1 VSAHE
6 IELGVVEPDPRVAE
20 VADVV
25 ARDRGEVEPYD
36 TAAEIVDL
44 LDQRANDAASQLA
57 ADPADVEDRLTL
69 WLFRAGTAGGV
80 LALLLLVGG
89 FGLAA
94 ASIWTG
100 GTTGGRL
107 AATSALTFVASVV
120 VLGLAAVVAKTAAD
134 SGGDES

>member
-1 VSAHE
+1 MSAHE
-6 IELGVVEPDPRVAE
+6 VELGVVEPDPRVTE
-20 VADVV
+20 VADIIC
-25 ARDRGEVEPYD
+25 RDRDDEVEPYD
-36 TAAEIVDL
+36 TAVGIIEH
-44 LDQRANDAASQLA
+44 LDRRAA
-57 ADPADVEDRLTL
+57 PPEPEPGDVEDRLTV

-80 LALLLLVGG
+80 LSLLLLVAG

-94 ASIWTG
+94 AAIWTG

-107 AATSALTFVASVV
+107 AATSALAFVAAVV